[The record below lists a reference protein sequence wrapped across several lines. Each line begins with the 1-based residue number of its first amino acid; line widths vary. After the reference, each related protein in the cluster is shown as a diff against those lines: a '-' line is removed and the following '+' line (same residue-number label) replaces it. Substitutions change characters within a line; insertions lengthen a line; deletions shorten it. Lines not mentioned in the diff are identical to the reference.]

1 MLGKGRYQRFFADT
15 VLRKAFVANRI
26 RKMYNGY
33 NYKEWR

>member
-1 MLGKGRYQRFFADT
+1 MHRKDGIRVFRVF
-15 VLRKAFVANRI
+15 RKAFVVNRI